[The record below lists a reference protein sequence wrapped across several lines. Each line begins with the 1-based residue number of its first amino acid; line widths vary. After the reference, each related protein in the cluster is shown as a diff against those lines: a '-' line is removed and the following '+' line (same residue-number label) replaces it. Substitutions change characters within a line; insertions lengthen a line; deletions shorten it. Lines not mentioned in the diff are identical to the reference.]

1 MGIFD
6 ELNDGPGF
14 CLGQLTADE
23 LAHIRGLIFAQY
35 LDRLGQLQPD
45 LVPLARERGI
55 AEYHTLPIA
64 FDHAKSWPK
73 ATRLLDPKY
82 VADFSQMSFFR
93 RIRQQFG
100 PSAVISHDELN
111 WRLVRPNQPTDV
123 GPLHAD
129 KWFWDAGYGYGS
141 MPPGYDR
148 FKIWM
153 AIHTE
158 PGANGLCVK
167 PHSHRQTWR
176 HHFEEK
182 DGVCKPVFDEDPDT
196 VAMELLPLAAGQLVM
211 FHDELLHGGVVNR
224 GTRCRVSIELTVLFD
239 RAEAQRRAE
248 LLRGELATVSLR

>member
-1 MGIFD
+1 MLILD
-6 ELNDGPGF
+6 EINDGPGF
-14 CLGQLTADE
+14 CLEALTTQE
-23 LAHIRGLIFAQY
+23 LEFIRGRITAQY

-45 LVPLARERGI
+45 LVPLARDRGI
-55 AEYHTLPIA
+55 ARYHTLPVN
-64 FDHAKSWPK
+64 FDHGKSWPK
-73 ATRLLDPKY
+73 STRLLDAKH
-82 VADFSQMSFFR
+82 VADFSRMGFFK
-93 RIRQQFG
+93 RIQSQIG

-111 WRLVRPNQPTDV
+111 WRLVRPNQPTDI

-141 MPPGYDR
+141 MPAGFDR

-167 PHSHRQTWR
+167 PGSHRQEWK

-182 DGVCKPVFDEDPDT
+182 DGVRKPVFDEDPDAIGT
-196 VAMELLPLAAGQLVM
+196 ELLPLGAGQMVM

-224 GTRCRVSIELTVLFD
+224 GQTCRVSIELTVLFD
-239 RAEAQRRAE
+239 RNDALARVAR
-248 LLRGELATVSLR
+248 LRDQLHAVA